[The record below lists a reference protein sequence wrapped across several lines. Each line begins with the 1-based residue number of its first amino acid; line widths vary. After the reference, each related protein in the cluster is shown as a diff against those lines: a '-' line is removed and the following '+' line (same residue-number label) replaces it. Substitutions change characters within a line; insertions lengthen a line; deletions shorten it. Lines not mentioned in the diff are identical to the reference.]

1 LQLESLHYV
10 FKMRANSALV
20 VPVGV
25 DALDYLAP
33 MLSAMQI
40 LSDIS
45 DGIAIGILYEITGS
59 KRSILLNL
67 VEFIPVI
74 GDFVPAYTISRLLWI
89 YSESRQKQK
98 QAIIQ

>member
-1 LQLESLHYV
+1 
-10 FKMRANSALV
+10 MRANSALV
-20 VPVGV
+20 VSVGV

-40 LSDIS
+40 LGDIS

>member
-1 LQLESLHYV
+1 
-10 FKMRANSALV
+10 MRANSALV
-20 VPVGV
+20 VSVGV
-25 DALDYLAP
+25 DVLDYLAP

-40 LSDIS
+40 VGDIS
-45 DGIAIGILYEITGS
+45 DGIAIGILYEITRS